1 MRLLNAFAPN
11 AGRRPQS
18 VAASASGTPGLTAQF
33 DPDTLHACV
42 VPLQV
47 HVG

>member
-1 MRLLNAFAPN
+1 
-11 AGRRPQS
+11 
-18 VAASASGTPGLTAQF
+18 VAASASGTPGLTLQF
-33 DPDTLHACV
+33 DPDSLHVYV